1 MDLQSLVFFC
11 LSLILSSVRE
21 YKSIFYDVNMSLSN
35 HNVGLSDHVNQI
47 QPKDFVRNPNYS
59 TLQQF
64 SGNATVLPNSPQYK
78 ASYWLLEHDSL
89 QVAWNDVRF
98 KPRYALATVY
108 YALNGDEW
116 IKAEHWLGDGDFC
129 TWHGVCCLSSFSQGC
144 EKVFDGHGIGLHL
157 G

>member
-89 QVAWNDVRF
+89 
-98 KPRYALATVY
+98 ATVY